1 MVTLGCENFQSDVL
15 KTASGVDSSEAKQRH
30 ASLTEVCCPREAR
43 IPGTKPLGDE
53 SVEDGFF
60 GSPAPGE
67 VGLWDPLQMA
77 VSWLINEGY

>member
-60 GSPAPGE
+60 WITRPWRSRV
-67 VGLWDPLQMA
+67 VGPLANGRFMA
-77 VSWLINEGY
+77 YK